1 MRFRPCIDIHNGSV
15 KQIVGGS
22 LTDAANNT
30 PAENYVSDAGA
41 AFYAGMYRDLSLK
54 GGHIIMLNKK
64 GTDEYE
70 ASKAEALRALNKYK
84 GGMQVGGGIDAHNA
98 AEFIKEGASHVIV
111 TSYIFNGASLD
122 IDRLKALNDAVGK
135 DKVVIDLSCRFRDNE
150 YFVVTDRWQTFTDL
164 KITPDVF
171 DKLSDY
177 CDEFLIHGVDVEGLR
192 QGIDVRLLKI
202 LADSGNHVITYA
214 GGVRSYEDID
224 TIYDVG
230 RGRIDFTVGS
240 ALKIF
245 GGSLDIKEIINKVK
259 Q

>member
-22 LTDAANNT
+22 LTDAVNNT

-41 AFYAGMYRDLSLK
+41 VYYAGMYRDLNLK

-70 ASKAEALRALNKYK
+70 ASKAEAVSALQEYK
-84 GGMQVGGGIDAHNA
+84 GGMQVGGGIDADNA
-98 AEFIKEGASHVIV
+98 PDFIRSGASHVIV
-111 TSYIFNGASLD
+111 TSYIFNGANLD
-122 IDRLKALNDAVGK
+122 IDRLKALSDAVGK
-135 DKVVIDLSCRFRDNE
+135 GKVVIDLSCRYRDDA
-150 YFVVTDRWQTFTDL
+150 YYVVTDRWQTFTDL
-164 KITPDVF
+164 KVTPDVF
-171 DKLSDY
+171 DKLSAY
-177 CDEFLIHGVDVEGLR
+177 CDEFLIHGVDVEGLK
-192 QGIDVRLLKI
+192 QGIDARLLKL
-202 LADSGNHVITYA
+202 LADADGHMITYA

-224 TIYDVG
+224 TIRDMG

-240 ALKIF
+240 ALSIF
-245 GGSLDIKEIINKVK
+245 GGTLDIKEIIRRTE